1 MDAAAGFIANKA
13 RGYFFDSCVT
23 HCQSMSSTGWSK
35 TMVNGQTAATTFAD
49 WYFQRTGATQEVDCA
64 YPCNKSC

>member
-1 MDAAAGFIANKA
+1 MDAAAGFIGNKA

-23 HCQSMSSTGWSK
+23 HCQSLGGSWSK
-35 TMVNGQTAATTFAD
+35 TMVNNQTAATTFAD
-49 WYFQRTGATQEVDCA
+49 WYFQRTGVTQEVDCA